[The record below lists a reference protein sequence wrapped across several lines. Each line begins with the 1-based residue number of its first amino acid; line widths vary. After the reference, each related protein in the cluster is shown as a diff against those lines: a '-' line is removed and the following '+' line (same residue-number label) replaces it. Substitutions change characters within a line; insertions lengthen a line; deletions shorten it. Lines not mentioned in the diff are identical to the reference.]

1 MSDDDTEN
9 DNTEEEVTEAPAS
22 TSDEGV
28 MGQIDD
34 FFSISKAGST
44 VNTELAAGLTTFLT
58 MAYILL
64 VNPAMLAVAGIP
76 FDDALF
82 ATAIAAFV
90 GCTVMGLW
98 ANKPFALAP
107 GMGLNAYFTFAVVGA
122 MGVAW
127 EVALAAVLVEG
138 VIFAILSLPQVGWRT
153 AMINSIPKDLKIA
166 TGAGIGMFLAI
177 IGFREMGWIQNDG
190 ATLVNLATTE
200 AFTYDHGAFIS
211 IIGLIAIVV
220 MMARNIKGAIVYGIV
235 AMSVFGWVVGAY
247 DPYNDMNGGPGYGD
261 SGGAGWGC
269 EYANWSPVDPDDM
282 AGDWYPVVTGDDDVD
297 YVDPDCMYADAP
309 DEWFGFVGMPEESL
323 GAALSA
329 LGDAGDE
336 VTNSKGIVT
345 WSGWGDF
352 LLVMI
357 AFLFVDIFDTSG
369 TLYSVGRQA
378 GFVNENDELENSD
391 EAFMSDAA
399 ATVVGAAIGTST
411 TTTYIESAAGVEEGG
426 KTGLTA
432 ITVGVLMLSGLFL
445 AGIFKAIPVFAA
457 ATALVVIGAM
467 MMKQA
472 KDINWDDTEM
482 AVPAFITMVM
492 MPFTYSIADGIAWGL
507 ISYVAIKLGM
517 GKMDQLNPV
526 VNTLAVIMFM
536 FYIGPGDQSTFDYIL
551 DLIF

>member
-1 MSDDDTEN
+1 MYIHLGVITMSDDDVQN
-9 DNTEEEVTEAPAS
+9 DDGGAPEEATATEAPA
-22 TSDEGV
+22 TSSG
-28 MGQIDD
+28 D
-34 FFSISKAGST
+34 FLEDTFGIKKAGST
-44 VNTELAAGLTTFLT
+44 MESELMAGLTTFLT

-64 VNPAMLAVAGIP
+64 VNPAMLAVAGVP

-82 ATAIAAFV
+82 ATAIAAFI
-90 GCTVMGLW
+90 GCVVMGLW

-107 GMGLNAYFTFAVVGA
+107 GMGLNAYFTFAVVLG
-122 MGVAW
+122 MGIAW

-138 VIFAILSLPQVGWRT
+138 FIFLILSLPQVGWRT

-177 IGFREMGWIQNDG
+177 IGFREMGWIQDDG

-200 AFTYDHGAFIS
+200 AFTYDHGAIIS
-211 IIGLIAIVV
+211 MIGLIAIVI
-220 MMARNIKGAIVYGIV
+220 MMGRNIKGAIVYGIV
-235 AMSVFGWVVGAY
+235 GMAVVGWILGAY
-247 DPYNDMNGGPGYGD
+247 DPYNDMNGGPGHG
-261 SGGAGWGC
+261 GGAGWGC
-269 EYANWSPVDPDDM
+269 EFANYDENG
-282 AGDWYPVVTGDDDVD
+282 AVVTGDDSVD
-297 YVDPDCMYADAP
+297 YVDPDCTKATP
-309 DEWFGFVGMPEESL
+309 PEEWFGFVGLPEESL
-323 GAALSA
+323 FAAFGA
-329 LGDAGDE
+329 LGDLSGD
-336 VTNSKGIVT
+336 NM
-345 WSGWGDF
+345 GDF

-399 ATVVGAAIGTST
+399 ATIVGAAMGTST

-432 ITVGVLMLSGLFL
+432 VVVGVLMLSGLFL

-457 ATALVVIGAM
+457 ATALVVVGAM

-472 KDINWDDTEM
+472 KDINWNDIEVS
-482 AVPAFITMVM
+482 VPAFITMVM

-526 VNTLAVIMFM
+526 VNTLAVLMLM
-536 FYIGPGDQSTFDYIL
+536 FYIGPGDQSTFDW
-551 DLIF
+551 IFSKIF

>member
-1 MSDDDTEN
+1 MYLSLGVITMSDDDVQN
-9 DNTEEEVTEAPAS
+9 DDGGAPEEAPATEAPA
-22 TSDEGV
+22 TSSG
-28 MGQIDD
+28 D
-34 FFSISKAGST
+34 FLEDTFGIKKAGST
-44 VNTELAAGLTTFLT
+44 MESELMAGLTTFLT

-64 VNPAMLAVAGIP
+64 VNPAMLAVAGVP

-82 ATAIAAFV
+82 ATAIAAFI
-90 GCTVMGLW
+90 GCVVMGLW

-107 GMGLNAYFTFAVVGA
+107 GMGLNAYFTFAVVLG
-122 MGVAW
+122 MGIAW

-138 VIFAILSLPQVGWRT
+138 FIFLILSLPQVGWRT

-177 IGFREMGWIQNDG
+177 IGFREMGWIQDDG

-200 AFTYDHGAFIS
+200 AFTYDHGAIIS
-211 IIGLIAIVV
+211 MIGLIAIVI
-220 MMARNIKGAIVYGIV
+220 MMGRNIKGAIVYGIV
-235 AMSVFGWVVGAY
+235 GMAVVGWILGAY
-247 DPYNDMNGGPGYGD
+247 DPYNDMNGGPGHG
-261 SGGAGWGC
+261 GGAGWGC
-269 EYANWSPVDPDDM
+269 EFANYDENG
-282 AGDWYPVVTGDDDVD
+282 AVVTGDDSVD
-297 YVDPDCMYADAP
+297 YVDPDCTKATP
-309 DEWFGFVGMPEESL
+309 PEEWFGFVGLPEESL
-323 GAALSA
+323 FAAFGA
-329 LGDAGDE
+329 LGDLSGD
-336 VTNSKGIVT
+336 NM
-345 WSGWGDF
+345 GDF

-399 ATVVGAAIGTST
+399 ATIVGAAMGTST

-432 ITVGVLMLSGLFL
+432 VVVGVLMLSGLFL

-457 ATALVVIGAM
+457 ATALVVVGAM

-472 KDINWDDTEM
+472 KDINWNDIEVS
-482 AVPAFITMVM
+482 VPAFITMVM

-526 VNTLAVIMFM
+526 VNTLAVLMLM
-536 FYIGPGDQSTFDYIL
+536 FYIGPGDQSTFDW
-551 DLIF
+551 IFSKIF